1 MKAYEYLGNI
11 YLSEDDVDTAIELN
25 EGGEYNNRPV
35 PEHEFDRIM
44 RDEVDIVEVE
54 VNSFST
60 FKDWCSGANVKPSHY
75 SSVERYKKEVGR

>member
-35 PEHEFDRIM
+35 PDHMFAQIWHDYVEEI
-44 RDEVDIVEVE
+44 EVE

-75 SSVERYKKEVGR
+75 SSLERYKKEVGR